1 MQHKIPPFLT
11 REFGSLKTKE
21 EKDELMQMYRIW
33 KNNDIT
39 ELFKQYLEHEM
50 TKAQEESDSKFNFIS
65 WFHKKEFSSYYKGV
79 RQTVR
84 KLLKQLGD

>member
-11 REFGSLKTKE
+11 KEFGRMKTKE
-21 EKDELMQMYRIW
+21 DKDELLQRYRMW

-39 ELFKQYLEHEM
+39 ELFNAYIKYELEQ
-50 TKAQEESDSKFNFIS
+50 AQENNDKKYDFIS
-65 WFHKKEFSSYYKGV
+65 WFQKKEYHSFYKGT
-79 RQTVR
+79 RAILR